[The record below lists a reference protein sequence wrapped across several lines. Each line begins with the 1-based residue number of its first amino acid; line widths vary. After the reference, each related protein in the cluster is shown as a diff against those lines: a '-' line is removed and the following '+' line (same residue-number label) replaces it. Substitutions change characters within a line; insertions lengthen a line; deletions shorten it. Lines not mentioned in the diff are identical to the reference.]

1 MSIGPADCDN
11 GLVARD
17 EVQISALLAV
27 EYERLKEEQKAR
39 IGLRDNLIYATLVA
53 MAAVVAAM
61 MQSGGRTDF
70 LLLLPPV
77 TFLLGWT
84 YLAND
89 QKISDIGRYIR
100 ETLGPQL
107 ASLAD
112 EPTPVFG
119 WESAHRAGPRRAGR
133 KLMQLL
139 VDLMA
144 FCLAPLAGVI
154 VAWADGGLPAMLV
167 ALSIAEVALLALL
180 AMHIVRE
187 VELTAGR

>member
-1 MSIGPADCDN
+1 MAG
-11 GLVARD
+11 D
-17 EVQISALLAV
+17 EVPIIALLAV
-27 EYERLKEEQKAR
+27 EYEKLKEEQRAR

-53 MAAVVAAM
+53 MAAVVAAL

-100 ETLGPQL
+100 EDLGPRL
-107 ASLAD
+107 TALAD
-112 EPTPVFG
+112 GEAPVFG
-119 WESAHRAGPRRAGR
+119 WEAAHRVGPRRAGR

-154 VAWADGGLPAMLV
+154 VAWLDGRLPAMLV

-180 AMHIVRE
+180 AVHIVRE
-187 VELTAGR
+187 VELTAR